1 MNKLARFHATV
12 RHMEQQQPLEPGDR
26 VHVKPS
32 PRHEMWWIYAGMSG
46 TIQQVLRA
54 VFVGDETGYRVGL
67 DLPSGPLSVV
77 IPEHCLVS
85 APTAT

>member
-12 RHMEQQQPLEPGDR
+12 RHMEQQQPWEPGDR
-26 VHVKPS
+26 VHVKAS

-46 TIQQVLRA
+46 TIQQALRA

-77 IPEHCLVS
+77 IPEHCLAS
-85 APTAT
+85 ATTET